1 VVSAIDAAEL
11 YLFQTLS
18 AAITDARVFQ
28 DVPAGATG
36 DLVIIGDVES
46 FPFAATNDPDRRIS
60 VTIITLTQ
68 GDERAPCTALQAQIE
83 TAFAGVSVLRDP
95 WNLHSSIESSSA
107 VLDEQGEGYLGT
119 TILQILAFRED

>member
-1 VVSAIDAAEL
+1 MVSAIDAAEL

-18 AAITDARVFQ
+18 ARITDARVFQ

-46 FPFAATNDPDRRIS
+46 FPFAGANDPDRRIS
-60 VTIITLTQ
+60 VTIITLTG

-83 TAFAGVSVLRDP
+83 AAFAGVSALRQP

-107 VLDEQGEGYLGT
+107 VLDEQGDGYLGT

>member
-1 VVSAIDAAEL
+1 MVSAIDAAEL

-18 AAITDARVFQ
+18 AVITGARVYQ

-46 FPFAATNDPDRRIS
+46 FPFAATTDPDRRIS
-60 VTIITLTQ
+60 VTIITLTE

-83 TAFAGVSVLRDP
+83 TALAGVSVLRDL